1 MYAEE
6 RQQAVVQQV
15 VAQGRMSVAEIA
27 ALFAVTTETVRR
39 DLTALEALGLVRRVH
54 GGAVPASALT
64 TLEPALGERDAAN
77 VEAKGRIARAA
88 LELLPPAGASILL
101 DAGSTTS
108 RLADAIPATHRLV
121 VFTHSVS
128 IAARLAGNDRIELH
142 LLPGRVRPHT
152 HAAVG
157 ATTVAAVGV
166 LRVDMA
172 FMGANGVSVGHGF
185 STPDSEEAAT
195 KRAFVLAAD
204 RVVGLVDATK
214 VGVDSSVRF
223 AALDE
228 VDVLV
233 TDASIQRDDRA
244 AIAGAGIEVVVA

>member
-6 RQQAVVQQV
+6 RHQAIARQV
-15 VAQGRMSVAEIA
+15 TAQGRISVNEIA
-27 ALFAVTTETVRR
+27 ALFTVTTETARR

-64 TLEPALGERDAAN
+64 TLEPGLGERDSAN
-77 VEAKGRIARAA
+77 VEAKTRIVRAA
-88 LELLPPAGASILL
+88 LDLLPPAGASILL
-101 DAGSTTS
+101 DAGSTTA
-108 RLADAIPATHRLV
+108 RFADALPASHRLV

-128 IAARLAGNDRIELH
+128 IAARLAGNEWIELH
-142 LLPGRVRPHT
+142 LLPGRVRAHT

-172 FMGANGVSVGHGF
+172 FMGANGVSVGHGL

-204 RVVGLVDATK
+204 RVVGLVDSTK

-223 AALDE
+223 ATLDE
-228 VDVLV
+228 IDVLV
-233 TDASIQRDDRA
+233 TDAAIRPGDRTP
-244 AIAGAGIEVVVA
+244 IARTGVEVVVA

>member
-6 RQQAVVQQV
+6 RQQAIARQIA
-15 VAQGRMSVAEIA
+15 AQGRMSVAEIA
-27 ALFAVTTETVRR
+27 TLFTVTTETARR
-39 DLTALEALGLVRRVH
+39 DLTALEVLGLVRRVH

-64 TLEPALGERDAAN
+64 TLEPGLGERDAAH
-77 VEAKGRIARAA
+77 VDAKARVARAA
-88 LELLPPAGASILL
+88 LDLLPPAGGSILI
-101 DAGSTTS
+101 DAGSTTV
-108 RLADAIPATHRLV
+108 RFADLLPPSHRLV
-121 VFTHSVS
+121 VHTHSVS
-128 IAARLAGNDRIELH
+128 IAARLAGRAGIELN

-157 ATTVAAVGV
+157 ATTVSAVSA
-166 LRVDMA
+166 LRVDVA
-172 FMGANGVSVGHGF
+172 FMGANGVSTRHGL

-204 RVVGLVDATK
+204 RVVGLVDSSK
-214 VGVDSSVRF
+214 VGMDTAVRF

-233 TDASIQRDDRA
+233 TDTAIRTAERKAFTA
-244 AIAGAGIEVVVA
+244 AGVEVVTA